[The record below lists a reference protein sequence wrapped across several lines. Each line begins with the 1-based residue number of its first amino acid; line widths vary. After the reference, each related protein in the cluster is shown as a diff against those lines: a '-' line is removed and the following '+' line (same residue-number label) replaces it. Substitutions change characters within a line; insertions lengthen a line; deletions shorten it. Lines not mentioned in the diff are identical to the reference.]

1 MDGRIQIRDALLYA
15 MKALGTELL
24 RELKEFN
31 HMSGGDRHSGVVVG
45 VDGSASSDA
54 AVQWAAHEAALR
66 RCRLTLVNAVSA
78 AAVPWPVAPMPEK
91 LRQREELASR
101 TILDDA
107 VRIAADTIKDSGRAE
122 SRLLHSAPVPT
133 LVDMSK
139 DACMVVVGA
148 RGLGAVR
155 SVLLGS
161 VSIGLIHHAYCPVA
175 VIHHEEGS
183 RQPRSAHDSVLLGSD
198 GSPASELATAIAFE
212 EASLRGTRLV
222 ALHAWHDAD
231 MAHIPSME
239 EGALKSAAEKTL
251 AERLA
256 GWQVRY
262 PDVGV
267 TRIVEYDKPADHLL
281 EHSKLAQLL
290 VVGSHGRGGFAGML
304 LGSVST
310 AVAQA
315 ARTPVIVARTQPA
328 RDRG

>member
-1 MDGRIQIRDALLYA
+1 M
-15 MKALGTELL
+15 T
-24 RELKEFN
+24 
-31 HMSGGDRHSGVVVG
+31 GGNQHFGVVVG

-54 AVQWAAHEAALR
+54 AVRWAAGEAVLR
-66 RCRLTLVNAVSA
+66 KRQLTLVNAIA
-78 AAVPWPVAPMPEK
+78 TPALPWPAAPVPAQ

-107 VRIAADTIKDSGRAE
+107 VRIAQDTIQDSGRAE
-122 SRLLHSAPVPT
+122 IESQLLHSAPVPT

-139 DACMVVVGA
+139 DADMVVVGA

-161 VSIGLIHHAYCPVA
+161 VSTGLIHHASCPVA
-175 VIHHEEGS
+175 VIHHES
-183 RQPRSAHDSVLLGSD
+183 SLQPRAAHDSVLLGTD

-222 ALHAWHDAD
+222 ALHVWRDAD
-231 MAHIPSME
+231 MTHIPSME
-239 EGALKSAAEKTL
+239 EGSLKSAAEETL

-256 GWQVRY
+256 GWRERY
-262 PDVGV
+262 PDVSV
-267 TRIVEYDKPADHLL
+267 TRIVEYDKPATRLI
-281 EHSKLAQLL
+281 EHSKFAGLV

-310 AVAQA
+310 AVAHA
-315 ARTPVIVARTQPA
+315 ARAPVIVARGQ
-328 RDRG
+328 